1 MPMES
6 KSTSSTNPTKGTS
19 TIQPLPLYY
28 RWLRLKL
35 FVCLQKLWQ
44 RRPHPL
50 IFIQRQ
56 WHTISLVILY
66 IFFRPTFE
74 THIAPLFAQFDPSF
88 ISTCFWYG
96 IIIVGIVYTIILIR
110 RKYVLSEKVLLWA
123 LVILLG
129 WSYYR
134 FKGIPNYEVT
144 KIPAEWTPQYIS
156 NIDDLLYID
165 LLLVI
170 GGCII
175 VVQVFSCARS
185 LGSYLCRLWKKKQA
199 NRDAG
204 IEGFIPDYPASPED
218 TDLLGRSEK
227 AFDLAKKIFHTD
239 TSKAA
244 FTLGLTAP
252 WGAGK
257 TSFMLAMQ
265 KHLRENYRKKIILI
279 EFNPWMYRKAPN
291 LTQIFF
297 EELSRA
303 LAPYSSALASGF
315 MQYVDYI
322 LSKENNTWIQLGAR
336 LLPQGFKAK
345 STSEQY
351 EFLNKEIG
359 KLGKK
364 IIIFI
369 DDVDRLD
376 SEELTELFC
385 LVRNISSFPNM
396 SYILAYDKEYVA
408 TQLQNKFNEHT
419 YRYMEKI
426 VQAEY
431 PLAKITPEQLEEALR
446 EELKRIGYGNLWKPI
461 KNSSF
466 RLSNHLPTLRVIKQ
480 ICNTLSSRRKELEG
494 NIALSDWFI
503 IEVIRI
509 QYPRLFD
516 FLREN
521 YSRVFYI
528 QGDKRSI
535 RLKEVKEHEKPRKEE
550 PLADHPSYGSEID
563 FYKHI
568 SEHHESLQI
577 KSVGLVIE
585 LLTLVWDEARD
596 AEVPQANH
604 GDYIGRYFY
613 GTLCASEIDE
623 TEFQEHITLPFEE
636 IKKYVKQ
643 KLSLMQEQDLSRKI
657 KRKKADSKE
666 MAEKLLS
673 TVFYLASSKLLFTRI
688 EFDNQVNKLNRYLN
702 WEDRKSKLMEIFEQ
716 SDIRLGVL
724 LYLIMATQ
732 YVEEPS
738 FSPEGEELT
747 TLPFPAEELEDI
759 KARLFIKHLEK
770 HKSHDLGFCY
780 LLWREC
786 RTFKL
791 TGQQDRWGKPLLN
804 PVVRHPQ
811 MDEEMKQAIQENLEA
826 VIPYFIAPCPPPQQN
841 VYTLL
846 LPEPIW
852 GIYPNESLENESFCD
867 FINQQDGD
875 SSPVIEEFQKFLK
888 RWEEN
893 KDRVQYYNNDGYDNP
908 ISLHVQF
915 DFEHIVPR
923 GVEALFSK
931 KQCQP
936 EW

>member
-1 MPMES
+1 MVS
-6 KSTSSTNPTKGTS
+6 NSTPPTKPTTEKTS
-19 TIQPLPLYY
+19 AIKRLHIYY
-28 RWLRLKL
+28 RWLRLNLSKRNV
-35 FVCLQKLWQ
+35 FAY
-44 RRPHPL
+44 PH
-50 IFIQRQ
+50 RQ
-56 WHTISLVILY
+56 WRLLSLTSLY
-66 IFFRPTFE
+66 IFFRPAFE
-74 THIAPLFAQFDPSF
+74 DKLSILLVDFKPDTWSFAIWCGFILIA
-88 ISTCFWYG
+88 
-96 IIIVGIVYTIILIR
+96 IVYTCILAHRRYIISEGR
-110 RKYVLSEKVLLWA
+110 LSWTV
-123 LVILLG
+123 VILAV
-129 WSYYR
+129 WVYYR
-134 FKGIPNYEVT
+134 FIDTHYIATPTPISGICYVDLVPFLGVCVAVVAHWKRTKHQQKGVHNSIRGFEVECPCT
-144 KIPAEWTPQYIS
+144 FKD
-156 NIDDLLYID
+156 N
-165 LLLVI
+165 
-170 GGCII
+170 
-175 VVQVFSCARS
+175 
-185 LGSYLCRLWKKKQA
+185 
-199 NRDAG
+199 
-204 IEGFIPDYPASPED
+204 
-218 TDLLGRSEK
+218 DLLGRRKE
-227 AFDLAKKIFHTD
+227 ARDLAEKIFQTD
-239 TSKAA
+239 TSNAA

-257 TSFMLAMQ
+257 TSFMLSMKDYLE
-265 KHLRENYRKKIILI
+265 KHHSDRVILVD
-279 EFNPWMYRKAPN
+279 FNPWMYRKSPN

-297 EELSRA
+297 EELSRT
-303 LAPYSSALASGF
+303 LAPYNSALASGF
-315 MQYVDYI
+315 TRYVDHI
-322 LSKENNTWIQLGAR
+322 LDKDDSAWLRLGVR

-345 STSEQY
+345 RTSEQY
-351 EFLNKEIG
+351 EFLKKEIG

-364 IIIFI
+364 IMIFI

-376 SEELTELFC
+376 SEELIELFS
-385 LVRNISSFPNM
+385 LIRNSSLSFPHM
-396 SYILAYDKEYVA
+396 SYILTYDKEYVA
-408 TQLQNKFNEHT
+408 SQLQSEFNEHT

-426 VQAEY
+426 VQVEY

-466 RLSNHLPTLRVIKQ
+466 QLSNHLPTLRVIKQ

-759 KARLFIKHLEK
+759 KARLFMKHLEK

-786 RTFKL
+786 RTFKP
-791 TGQQDRWGKPLLN
+791 TREGNRWGEPLLK
-804 PVVRHPQ
+804 PVVRHQ
-811 MDEEMKQAIQENLEA
+811 KMDQEMKQVIQENLET

-893 KDRVQYYNNDGYDNP
+893 KDRVQHYNNNGYDNP
-908 ISLHVQF
+908 ISVHVQF

-923 GVEALFSK
+923 GVEALFSE

-936 EW
+936 RW

>member
-1 MPMES
+1 MVS
-6 KSTSSTNPTKGTS
+6 NSTPPTKPTTEKTS
-19 TIQPLPLYY
+19 AIKRLHIYY
-28 RWLRLKL
+28 RWLRLNLSKRNV
-35 FVCLQKLWQ
+35 FAY
-44 RRPHPL
+44 PH
-50 IFIQRQ
+50 RQ
-56 WHTISLVILY
+56 WRLLSLTSLY
-66 IFFRPTFE
+66 IFFRPAFE
-74 THIAPLFAQFDPSF
+74 DKLSILLVDFKPDNWSFAIWCGLILIA
-88 ISTCFWYG
+88 
-96 IIIVGIVYTIILIR
+96 IVYTCILAHRRYIISEGR
-110 RKYVLSEKVLLWA
+110 LSWTV
-123 LVILLG
+123 VILAV
-129 WSYYR
+129 WVYYR
-134 FKGIPNYEVT
+134 FIDTHYIATPTPISGICYVDLVPFLGVCVAVVAHWKRTKHQQKGVHNSIRGFEVECPCT
-144 KIPAEWTPQYIS
+144 FKD
-156 NIDDLLYID
+156 N
-165 LLLVI
+165 
-170 GGCII
+170 
-175 VVQVFSCARS
+175 
-185 LGSYLCRLWKKKQA
+185 
-199 NRDAG
+199 
-204 IEGFIPDYPASPED
+204 
-218 TDLLGRSEK
+218 DLLGRRKE
-227 AFDLAKKIFHTD
+227 ARNLAEKIFQTD
-239 TSKAA
+239 TSNAA

-257 TSFMLAMQ
+257 TSFMLSMKDYLE
-265 KHLRENYRKKIILI
+265 KHHSDRVILVD
-279 EFNPWMYRKAPN
+279 FNPWMYRKSPN

-297 EELSRA
+297 EELSRT
-303 LAPYSSALASGF
+303 LAPYNSALASGF
-315 MQYVDYI
+315 TRYVDHI
-322 LSKENNTWIQLGAR
+322 LDKDDSAWLRLGVR

-345 STSEQY
+345 RTSEQY
-351 EFLNKEIG
+351 EFLKKEIG

-364 IIIFI
+364 IMIFI

-376 SEELTELFC
+376 SEELIELFS
-385 LVRNISSFPNM
+385 LIRNSSLSFPHM
-396 SYILAYDKEYVA
+396 SYILTYDKEYVA
-408 TQLQNKFNEHT
+408 SQLQSEFNEHT

-426 VQAEY
+426 VQVEY

-466 RLSNHLPTLRVIKQ
+466 QLSNHLPTLRVIKQ

-759 KARLFIKHLEK
+759 KARLFMKHLEK

-786 RTFKL
+786 RTFKP
-791 TGQQDRWGKPLLN
+791 TREGNRWGEPLLK
-804 PVVRHPQ
+804 PVVRHQ
-811 MDEEMKQAIQENLEA
+811 KMDQEMKQVIQENLET

-893 KDRVQYYNNDGYDNP
+893 KDRVQHYNNNGYDNP
-908 ISLHVQF
+908 ISVHVQF

-923 GVEALFSK
+923 GVEALFSE

-936 EW
+936 RW